1 MPVWLRGFVNLL
13 DQAGISFRRND
24 FDLISHR
31 QHPGVIRSAAVAY
44 AVLLLKRENIGLNKI
59 KVSEMGKYFDVLR
72 IICHTE
78 KKEEMES
85 HQNR

>member
-1 MPVWLRGFVNLL
+1 MTPLPAGALCRILHGTLAGFFFIPARMN
-13 DQAGISFRRND
+13 
-24 FDLISHR
+24 HR

>member
-1 MPVWLRGFVNLL
+1 MN
-13 DQAGISFRRND
+13 
-24 FDLISHR
+24 HR

-59 KVSEMGKYFDVLR
+59 KISEMEKYFDVLR
-72 IICHTE
+72 IICLR